1 MSVVAGLAGT
11 PAALPLNRKTDS
23 KPETITSAYP
33 SPSTSPTPVATR
45 PKSPEPGLVGV
56 GEAGAEPSPDALP
69 RYTLD
74 YDSDNTRCAVL
85 ASDAFARLNGQP
97 VSLFGGEYQYFP
109 PMGDDGGFTCT
120 HPSVTLDQ
128 IPAGL
133 PPPWT
138 IEIGDS
144 SQIVSATFGPGTPN
158 TFAVGPLGNVI
169 LTSSQDMLDVPIVR
183 QPGATTPAYAAITS
197 TASDG
202 QSSVRAGD
210 VNLPFIQVP
219 NPINPGW
226 PAGPVTLQI
235 DVYCYPPD
243 ALLGCEDAS
252 CAVVSMP
259 GTCSAALP
267 DPGATFVLCSSL
279 NTVSTTTVLTVP
291 LDCASTTGLCS

>member
-1 MSVVAGLAGT
+1 MLARHVKWQPGMRFVVMRFIYRLAAVAVVA
-11 PAALPLNRKTDS
+11 AALVASGCAKNGDQEDIGDLPAKKLTVQHDS
-23 KPETITSAYP
+23 
-33 SPSTSPTPVATR
+33 VA
-45 PKSPEPGLVGV
+45 SSGLVV
-56 GEAGAEPSPDALP
+56 
-69 RYTLD
+69 TLD
-74 YDSDNTRCAVL
+74 YDDTRCAVL
-85 ASDAFARLNGQP
+85 DSDAFARLNGQP
-97 VSLFGGEYQYFP
+97 VSLFRGEYQYFP

-128 IPAGL
+128 IPADL
-133 PPPWT
+133 SPPWT

-210 VNLPFIQVP
+210 VSLPFIQVP

-235 DVYCYPPD
+235 DVYYYPPD
-243 ALLGCEDAS
+243 ALLGCQDAS

-267 DPGATFVLCSSL
+267 DPGASFVLCSSL
-279 NTVSTTTVLTVP
+279 NTVSTTTVLTVQ
-291 LDCASTTGLCS
+291 LDCASTTGICS